1 MARNSK
7 EEQEEKNSIKSIN
20 KLSSFVQDNLDK
32 LYTSTYYSQPSNKH
46 DLDSIKNKLDTSI
59 DGIVSNNTVNSG
71 KGSLSTLYSRIQDT
85 SSNGSEFTPSNTE
98 SGKSL
103 ESLLNDNSIIEGGLM
118 DFVNDTTTIFD
129 YDNKIDTIV
138 KYMPKLQE
146 ALDCRKDNVLSAD
159 HFSKDFINVSSTNLD
174 NDAESYN
181 EHIKEVK
188 KRYKFQDLADEVYDQ
203 ASRYGEAFVYI
214 VPYKKAVAR
223 LLKQK
228 NNTMN
233 RADINLKESIIITEN
248 SSIEL
253 DDLPKGITE
262 EDLKSFGLS
271 NFNVELNTNGMINSV
286 VENYIKIDK
295 ASKALN
301 EMALNYGEEVSESIC
316 ESDATTIRDVVK
328 GRFDKT
334 IKDDLTFD
342 NFDYRGSDGLISNNK
357 GNKRSGKPSKNS
369 IIDVPG
375 SIVKILERKHVIP
388 IYIEE
393 HCFGYYYIEV
403 DGPYRP
409 EDDYDKMQDPTMSL
423 KGSNSILSTNS
434 MTDQTQ
440 KQNNILR
447 YIANQIS
454 KFIDVNFVN
463 TNQDLRNE
471 IYMILKYN
479 QDHNSNEMNKM
490 RVTFIPPDDMEHV
503 YFKMNQ
509 DTHRGIS
516 DLDKSLF
523 PATLYASMYITNCIW
538 TMTRSQDKRV
548 YYVNQTVDTN
558 ISKTLLNTINQIK
571 KGNMGIRQIENI
583 NHILNI
589 TGKFNDYVIPRSSSG
604 QSPID
609 FEVMQG
615 QQIEFKTEL
624 MTLLEEM
631 AVNSTDVPME
641 MIQMRQSVDYA
652 AQLTMSS
659 SKFLRK
665 VYNRQSKYQENLSRM
680 FNKIYNNEYDDNIT
694 LSIKL
699 PPPMFL
705 NITNT
710 NQMMTNVNEFS
721 QSVAA
726 LMLDENEDDKVKS
739 AVIREINKNNL
750 GSYLDIEN
758 LEEITKR
765 AKQEAAKNINNN
777 EQ

>member
-1 MARNSK
+1 M
-7 EEQEEKNSIKSIN
+7 
-20 KLSSFVQDNLDK
+20 
-32 LYTSTYYSQPSNKH
+32 
-46 DLDSIKNKLDTSI
+46 
-59 DGIVSNNTVNSG
+59 
-71 KGSLSTLYSRIQDT
+71 RI
-85 SSNGSEFTPSNTE
+85 
-98 SGKSL
+98 
-103 ESLLNDNSIIEGGLM
+103 
-118 DFVNDTTTIFD
+118 
-129 YDNKIDTIV
+129 
-138 KYMPKLQE
+138 
-146 ALDCRKDNVLSAD
+146 
-159 HFSKDFINVSSTNLD
+159 
-174 NDAESYN
+174 
-181 EHIKEVK
+181 
-188 KRYKFQDLADEVYDQ
+188 
-203 ASRYGEAFVYI
+203 
-214 VPYKKAVAR
+214 
-223 LLKQK
+223 
-228 NNTMN
+228 
-233 RADINLKESIIITEN
+233 
-248 SSIEL
+248 
-253 DDLPKGITE
+253 
-262 EDLKSFGLS
+262 
-271 NFNVELNTNGMINSV
+271 
-286 VENYIKIDK
+286 
-295 ASKALN
+295 
-301 EMALNYGEEVSESIC
+301 
-316 ESDATTIRDVVK
+316 
-328 GRFDKT
+328 
-334 IKDDLTFD
+334 
-342 NFDYRGSDGLISNNK
+342 
-357 GNKRSGKPSKNS
+357 
-369 IIDVPG
+369 
-375 SIVKILERKHVIP
+375 
-388 IYIEE
+388 
-393 HCFGYYYIEV
+393 
-403 DGPYRP
+403 
-409 EDDYDKMQDPTMSL
+409 
-423 KGSNSILSTNS
+423 
-434 MTDQTQ
+434 
-440 KQNNILR
+440 
-447 YIANQIS
+447 
-454 KFIDVNFVN
+454 
-463 TNQDLRNE
+463 
-471 IYMILKYN
+471 
-479 QDHNSNEMNKM
+479 
-490 RVTFIPPDDMEHV
+490 TFIPPDDMEHV
-503 YFKMNQ
+503 YFKMNK

-777 EQ
+777 EK